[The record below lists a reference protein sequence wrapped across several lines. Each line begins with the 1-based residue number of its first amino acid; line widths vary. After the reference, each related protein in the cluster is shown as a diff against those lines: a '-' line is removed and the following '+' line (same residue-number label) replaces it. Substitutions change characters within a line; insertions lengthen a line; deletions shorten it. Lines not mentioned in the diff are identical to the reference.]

1 MGHRLFVR
9 RGIGSRAVLGWLAGH
24 RSENGSSA
32 VEFALVLPLLSVLIF
47 GIITF
52 GSAINNYEMLTG
64 AVNEGARA
72 LALGRGAAT
81 PYAST
86 VSLVGNAAPGLNAA
100 HLSVTLSVNGQA
112 CNSDSGGSAC
122 SALLTAG
129 ATETVAASYP
139 CSLVVMGVNYAPGC
153 TLSQQTTGRVE

>member
-1 MGHRLFVR
+1 MGHRLRTRRWIDSQAVR
-9 RGIGSRAVLGWLAGH
+9 DWLVG
-24 RSENGSSA
+24 RQSEYGGSA
-32 VEFALVLPLLSVLIF
+32 VEFALVLPLLGVLVF

-52 GSAINNYEMLTG
+52 GLAINNYEMLTG

-72 LALGRGAAT
+72 LALSRGAAT

-86 VSLVGNAAPGLNAA
+86 VSLVDTAAPGLNSA
-100 HLSVTLSVNGQA
+100 HLNVTLSVNGQT
-112 CNSDSGGSAC
+112 CSSDSGGSAC

-153 TLSQQTTGRVE
+153 TLSQQTSGRVE